1 MAVLFSIGVNHP
13 ARTTQGAAG
22 DRVSTNPKIG
32 SIQYNGGD
40 TLTDALLFGSPAMD
54 AGTNSGCPA
63 TDQRGVARPIDGDGN
78 GTATCDIGAY
88 EYAGQVPLKFYLPM
102 VRR

>member
-1 MAVLFSIGVNHP
+1 MAVLFSIGVYHP

-40 TLTDALLFGSPAMD
+40 TWTHAFLVGSPAND
-54 AGTNSGCPA
+54 AGTNSGRPV
-63 TDQRGVARPIDGDGN
+63 TDQLCIDRLTDGN
-78 GTATCDIGAY
+78 RGRTKTCNIGAY
-88 EYAGQVPLKFYLPM
+88 EDTGQENQLYLLM
-102 VRR
+102 IRK